1 MQSVKHLKPED
12 QIRAMSLFEG
22 QEDFKP
28 FHIKEEDEKK
38 SDKKQEAVSGALDKH
53 VICITGVFE
62 IGQPLASHHCL
73 NDIITHY
80 HHKRAQRNRDR
91 AQAQGS
97 YHYRSVYKEGDTR
110 AF

>member
-38 SDKKQEAVSGALDKH
+38 SDKKQEAVKH
-53 VICITGVFE
+53 EVRK
-62 IGQPLASHHCL
+62 L
-73 NDIITHY
+73 NRSLI
-80 HHKRAQRNRDR
+80 
-91 AQAQGS
+91 S
-97 YHYRSVYKEGDTR
+97 YFWVYRLVVPWIST
-110 AF
+110 